1 MSLRSHEMALTGAE
15 RSWLPSFG
23 AVGKI
28 RMSWAC
34 WINKNRYGQLEDIF
48 ESLASTRV
56 RLLQQWCDN
65 QWSALQG
72 IRDSIVADSGA
83 VDREQLSKLIEKM
96 PDANE
101 LFVLDDKGNVRC
113 SNSVHSASYHLDSEA
128 IRTGL
133 QKEFLHGP
141 YIDPRTKQLGPS
153 TSSFHDAVT
162 LMFYLPLTTGGCLCA
177 RIPNDVLGDL
187 IQREAGHIY
196 QESGDNYIFMV
207 ESRFDPKIEQG
218 RALSRSRFEDN
229 AFSHGDNLKDGI
241 RTHWGTVSVREHTEF
256 EVRFTDPA
264 TGALHPGVRETI
276 RNGQNL
282 FVTYPGYSDYRHIPV
297 IGKGVT
303 FGLRGSPDR
312 WGMMCEADL
321 EEVYRYRSLSYRL
334 MKTFLVLMAVIS
346 GVHLGLA
353 YSGLGQPA
361 ASLVNLG
368 VIACCSWWFWRCGT
382 KRLARRMGRMTEIIR
397 NIAEGEGNLTQRLDT
412 TRLVADETGELGRW
426 VNSFLDNLDTI
437 VGRVKQASRH
447 ALQNSGQMLQHNQ
460 GASDTAEEVTRNI
473 SQMLAMIEAQ
483 LTTINSASDTAAQM
497 KQTMSLVVDSSRQRL
512 EIVSSGTQK
521 IRDAVKNSAQSVQE
535 LDQRSSDI
543 VGMVSLITDITS
555 QTNLLALNAA
565 IEAARAGEHGRG
577 FAVVADEVRALA
589 SRTANAAEEISRGI
603 KSVRDATHQA
613 VTLMEQGV
621 SDADTQLMQASSASD
636 DNDILH
642 RIVEELFEVISAMD
656 TNSKEHERQ
665 AGHVAEVTRSMT
677 TVIQTLRHSSNQ
689 VKETAARLH
698 QLSDSFQVSTDKLAT
713 VSVSNRPTLA
723 AGGSRGFHSMPSN
736 MAAAPGLPQS
746 G

>member
-1 MSLRSHEMALTGAE
+1 MSLRSHKMALTSAE
-15 RSWLPSFG
+15 RSWLPWTGTVS
-23 AVGKI
+23 KR

-34 WINKNRYGQLEDIF
+34 WINNNRYGQLEDIF

-56 RLLQQWCDN
+56 SLLQQWCEN
-65 QWSALQG
+65 QWSALHG
-72 IRDSIVADSGA
+72 IRNSIVANAGA
-83 VDREQLSKLIEKM
+83 VDSDQLSELMGKV

-101 LFVLDDKGNVRC
+101 LFVLDDKGDVRC
-113 SNSVHSASYHLDSEA
+113 SNSEHRSPYAFDSKA
-128 IRTGL
+128 VRAGL
-133 QKEFLHGP
+133 QNEFLHGP
-141 YIDPRTKQLGPS
+141 YIDPRTKLLGPS

-162 LMFYLPLTTGGCLCA
+162 LMFYLPLATGGCLCA

-241 RTHWGTVSVREHTEF
+241 RTPWGTVSVREHTEF

-282 FVTYPGYSDYRHIPV
+282 FVTYPGYSDYRRIPV

-303 FGLRGSPDR
+303 FSLRGSPDR

-334 MKTFLVLMAVIS
+334 MKTFLVMMAIIS
-346 GVHLGLA
+346 GCHIGLA

-361 ASLVNLG
+361 ASLLSLG
-368 VIACCSWWFWRCGT
+368 VIACCSWWFWRNGT

-447 ALQNSGQMLQHNQ
+447 ALQNSEQMLQHNQ
-460 GASDTAEEVTRNI
+460 GASDTAEEVTHNI
-473 SQMLAMIEAQ
+473 SQMLAMIDAQ

-497 KQTMSLVVDSSRQRL
+497 KETMSLVVDSARQRL
-512 EIVSSGTQK
+512 ETVSSGTRK
-521 IRDAVKNSAQSVQE
+521 IRDAVRTSAQSVE
-535 LDQRSSDI
+535 KLDQRSSDI
-543 VGMVSLITDITS
+543 VGMVCLITDITS

-603 KSVRDATHQA
+603 ESVRDATHQA
-613 VTLMEQGV
+613 ITLMEQGV
-621 SDADTQLMQASSASD
+621 SDADAQLLQANSASD
-636 DNDILH
+636 ENDVLH

-665 AGHVAEVTRSMT
+665 AGHVAEVTRSMAS
-677 TVIQTLRHSSNQ
+677 VIHTLRYSSNQ

-698 QLSDSFQVSTDKLAT
+698 QLSDSFRVSTDTRAAASAN
-713 VSVSNRPTLA
+713 VRPTLA
-723 AGGSRGFHSMPSN
+723 GRSSGV
-736 MAAAPGLPQS
+736 MAAAPGDSRPR
-746 G
+746 